1 MGPAQMSRLSDRLG
15 AIRLKEQDFPSLLL
29 FAIVAFT
36 TIMLLW
42 AAIARLDVTITA
54 PGRLIPASQ
63 LQILSNLE
71 GGTLAE
77 IRVRPGQTVKKG
89 DLLIRLD
96 PVLRASDA
104 AAGQASLDALNAR
117 AQRLSA
123 AATGQ
128 APGLDNPDLK
138 AIDPTIRASEQALA
152 RTEASAL
159 AGERSMALARAE
171 QARRAVGEAEANLSQ
186 RREALRLAEREE
198 AVIRPLVQQGAEPA
212 LSLDRASSQRAQAQS
227 AQRAAEAALNRA
239 RAALVEAQRGVT
251 AVDLKFR
258 TRAAE
263 ELASTQAELAARN
276 EQQPAL
282 ADRLARTEVRAPM
295 AGVISRLKVTTA
307 GSAVAPGEPL
317 VEMVPAGD
325 KLLVEAKVSPADIGF
340 VQPGQ
345 KARVRITAYDYGIYG
360 ALDGTVQAVAP
371 DAVVDERS
379 GEVHFLVRVAL
390 NNACFPTKSGR
401 CLPLGAGMLAEA
413 NLLGPKRSVLS
424 YLLSPITQISDSA
437 FREK

>member
-1 MGPAQMSRLSDRLG
+1 MGPAEMSRLSDRLG
-15 AIRLKEQDFPSLLL
+15 AVRLKEQDFPSLLL
-29 FAIVAFT
+29 FAIAAFT

-77 IRVRPGQTVKKG
+77 IRVRPGQRVKKG
-89 DLLIRLD
+89 DLLVRLD

-128 APGLDNPDLK
+128 APGLDTPDLK

-227 AQRAAEAALNRA
+227 ALRAAEAALNRA

-263 ELASTQAELAARN
+263 ELANTQAELAARN

-325 KLLVEAKVSPADIGF
+325 KLLVEARVSPADIGF